1 MGKLVKGRKLKPLRQ
16 KQCDLT
22 CDLNSIVWSS
32 ILSWLFNVEG
42 TYVYLNTFF
51 KKRTATQ

>member
-1 MGKLVKGRKLKPLRQ
+1 MDKLVKGTKLKPLIPLFDQ
-16 KQCDLT
+16 AFE
-22 CDLNSIVWSS
+22 
-32 ILSWLFNVEG
+32 SWLFNVEG